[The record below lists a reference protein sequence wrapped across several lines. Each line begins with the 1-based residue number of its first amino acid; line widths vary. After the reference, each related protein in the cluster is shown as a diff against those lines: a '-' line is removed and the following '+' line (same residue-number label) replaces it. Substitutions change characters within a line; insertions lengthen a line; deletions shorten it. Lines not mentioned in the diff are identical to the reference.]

1 MLFGSFFCCGLL
13 GSVPMEVGGFGWAR
27 LWVDD
32 VGVGLLCG
40 SVMTMTA
47 MKIVGLEFG
56 L

>member
-1 MLFGSFFCCGLL
+1 M
-13 GSVPMEVGGFGWAR
+13 GSVLTEVGGFGWAR

-32 VGVGLLCG
+32 VGVDLLYG
-40 SVMTMTA
+40 SAMTMMA

>member
-1 MLFGSFFCCGLL
+1 M

-40 SVMTMTA
+40 STMTMTA
-47 MKIVGLEFG
+47 TSMKIVGLEFG